1 MQEGDWGWDAQE
13 SGCSGVRMLRDL
25 DDWIDAWGEGC
36 TKGAQGKGFRRDALT
51 LECRREVSGTGVQK
65 GC

>member
-1 MQEGDWGWDAQE
+1 
-13 SGCSGVRMLRDL
+13 MLRDL